1 MTLTR
6 RDFLGGLLA
15 TVCCSRARGDAAE
28 PLVRIGFLSDV
39 HLTVT
44 DTLVQAAFEKTLK
57 RFVAQNVD
65 AVVCAGD
72 LLDTGSAEE
81 MELALASW
89 NCSFPNGKAN
99 DGRSVVPF
107 FVWGNHDYLQSSA
120 MLAMTPEQL
129 AAACSNPMIAERDR
143 WWRGLTGDGFPGE
156 VFHRKVR
163 GISFVGAHWGHE
175 DEAAAWMTAHAS
187 EVNTALPFI
196 HVQHP
201 HPARTVCG
209 DTSGSEV
216 VRSLLARYPNCLSLS
231 GHSHYSLAKSKAFW
245 QGEFTALTGSV
256 AAKHSVVIDVFAD
269 RIAIAPYDEQTDSTM
284 TGWTASGWPARSG
297 AEASSAAGTLSTV
310 SGNDSTAAMASPFD
324 SCDRMSQE
332 SAAQPFTSVRP
343 EGTTI
348 LVK

>member
-1 MTLTR
+1 MALTR
-6 RDFLGGLLA
+6 RAFLEVLLA
-15 TVCCSRARGDAAE
+15 TACSSRAWGETAE

-44 DTLVQAAFEKTLK
+44 GSQVQKAFEKTLK
-57 RFVAQNVD
+57 RFAAQNVD

-89 NCSFPNGKAN
+89 GRSFPNGQAN

-129 AAACSNPMIAERDR
+129 AAACPNPMMADKDR
-143 WWRGLTGDGFPGE
+143 WWRELTGEGFPGE
-156 VFHRKVR
+156 VFHRRIRSV
-163 GISFVGAHWGHE
+163 SFIGAHWGHE
-175 DEAAAWMTAHAS
+175 DGVAAWLATHAS
-187 EVNTALPFI
+187 EVDTTLPFI

-209 DTSGSEV
+209 DTSGSEN
-216 VRSLLARYPNCLSLS
+216 VRALLARYPNCLSLS

-245 QGEFTALTGSV
+245 QGEFSALTGSV
-256 AAKHSVVIDVFAD
+256 VTNHSAVIDVFAD
-269 RIAIAPYDEQTDSTM
+269 RIEIAPYDEQANSTM
-284 TGWTASGWPARSG
+284 PGWTASGWHG
-297 AEASSAAGTLSTV
+297 ANCAVASSAAGTLSTA
-310 SGNDSTAAMASPFD
+310 SYGCANAALASPFD
-324 SCDRMSQE
+324 SCDRMSRS
-332 SAAQPFTSVRP
+332 SAAQPFASVRP
-343 EGTTI
+343 KGTAI
-348 LVK
+348 IVK